1 MKKTLLVLS
10 LLGCLL
16 LSAVAC
22 TNNESDSN
30 TGTLGASVDGN
41 IDLDQPGDEF
51 GETETSGGEAG
62 EGDEDDK
69 GDINIAGDDT
79 DNRWGPIIRPNG

>member
-30 TGTLGASVDGN
+30 TGTLGASVDDN
-41 IDLDQPGDEF
+41 IKLDQPGDEF
-51 GETETSGGEAG
+51 GEAETSGG

-69 GDINIAGDDT
+69 GGINVAGDDT
-79 DNRWGPIIRPNG
+79 DDKFGPLHPVK

>member
-41 IDLDQPGDEF
+41 IELDQPDDES
-51 GETETSGGEAG
+51 GEAETSGGES
-62 EGDEDDK
+62 DEDDK
-69 GDINIAGDDT
+69 GGINVAGDDT
-79 DNRWGPIIRPNG
+79 DDKFGPLHPVK